1 MWTWQSVEQ
10 GYGSTEGRQ
19 DYKTSTGITYRGW
32 EQPMDIEKSNENFKN
47 RKLKCFNFNKYR
59 YMAKKCQSKKKER
72 ETRRCFKYDKKG
84 YIAKDCKVKQSMH
97 KWNIQEESENE
108 DDKEDKKQGFEEDL
122 E

>member
-1 MWTWQSVEQ
+1 
-10 GYGSTEGRQ
+10 
-19 DYKTSTGITYRGW
+19 
-32 EQPMDIEKSNENFKN
+32 MDIEKSNENFKD
-47 RKLKCFNFNKYR
+47 RKLKCFNSNKYR
-59 YMAKKCQSKKKER
+59 YMAKKYQSKKKER

-84 YIAKDCKVKQSMH
+84 YIAKDCRVKQSMH